1 MTGLKLAV
9 ASEGILFS
17 FHSTGKSTMR
27 IGLPKEI
34 KNHEYRVGLT
44 PASVREL
51 SSRGHRVLV
60 QAGAGAA
67 IGLTDEQYL
76 AAGAQLA
83 AEASE
88 VFAQTDMIVK
98 VKEPQPQ
105 ECAML
110 RPGQILYT
118 YLHLAP
124 DPEQTAALVKSGAV
138 CIAYETITGPGGG
151 LPLLAPMSEVAG
163 RMAVQAGAV
172 HLEKSKGGM
181 GVLLGGVPGVA
192 AAHVVIIGAGVVG
205 THALQM
211 AVGMGARVTVLDKNV
226 DRLRQL
232 DLIFGNRIN
241 TVYSSFQ
248 SVEDAVL
255 DAELVVGGVLI
266 PGAAAPKLV
275 TRAMVSRMKKGAVV
289 VDVAIDQG
297 GCFETSH
304 ATTHDEP
311 TYLVDGVV
319 HYCVANMPGA
329 VARTSTFALNNATIA
344 HALALADLGW
354 KQAMKNDLH
363 LRNGLNV
370 ANGQVTYEAVASALG
385 YPFVDAATLL
395 G

>member
-1 MTGLKLAV
+1 
-9 ASEGILFS
+9 
-17 FHSTGKSTMR
+17 MR
-27 IGLPKEI
+27 IGLPTEI

-51 SSRGHRVLV
+51 VSRGHSVLV
-60 QAGAGAA
+60 QVGAGSA
-67 IGLTDEQYL
+67 IGLTDDQYRT
-76 AAGAQLA
+76 AGAELA
-83 AEASE
+83 TDADSVFSQAEL
-88 VFAQTDMIVK
+88 IVK

-110 RPGQILYT
+110 RAGQILYT

-124 DPEQTAALVKSGAV
+124 DPAQTAALIQSGAI

-163 RMAVQAGAV
+163 RMAVQAGAA

-181 GVLLGGVPGVA
+181 GVLLGGVPGVP

-205 THALQM
+205 THAMQV

-232 DLIFGNRIN
+232 DLVFGNRIH
-241 TVYSSFQ
+241 TLYSSMQ
-248 SVEDAVL
+248 NLEEAVL
-255 DAELVVGGVLI
+255 DAELVIGGVLI

-275 TRAMVSRMKKGAVV
+275 TRKMIGAMKKGAVV

-304 ATTHDEP
+304 ATTHADP
-311 TYLVDGVV
+311 TFVVDGVV

-329 VARTSTFALNNATIA
+329 VALTSTFALNNATIT
-344 HALALADLGW
+344 HALALADKGW
-354 KQAMKNDLH
+354 KKALKEDPH
-363 LRNGLNV
+363 LMHGLNV
-370 ANGQVTYEAVASALG
+370 AEGKVTYEAVASALK
-385 YPFVDAATLL
+385 YDYTPAQSLL
-395 G
+395 S